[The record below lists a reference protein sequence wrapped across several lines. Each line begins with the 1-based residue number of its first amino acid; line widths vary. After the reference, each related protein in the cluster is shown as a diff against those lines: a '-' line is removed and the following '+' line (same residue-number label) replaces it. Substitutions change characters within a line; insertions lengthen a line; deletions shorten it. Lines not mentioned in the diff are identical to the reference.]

1 MRGEPVRGGAYAGGG
16 VTSGVRRVVV
26 VGRDAALWLTAL
38 ALHRALGRTGVAV
51 EAVEL
56 PSLLR
61 EVDVYSAVPSL
72 AGLHRLLGFD
82 EAALLRACSG
92 VPVLGQRFAGWS
104 RSHPDFIHAY
114 DTGRIAFDDVDFL
127 QYWISARGQG
137 LKVAFEDFSPGAAA
151 AKQGRVAAPDAGPG
165 ALPPPASGRHL
176 DAKAYA
182 DFAKRRALAGGVMH
196 RSGMLASV
204 DRMGDRI
211 AAMTLEGGD
220 AVTGD
225 LFIDASGSEAALIG
239 DMPGAEFES
248 WSEWLG
254 VDRVVASSAPALR
267 PMPAFAQIA
276 AFSAGWI
283 GLFPLR
289 DRTGV
294 IMSFKSGP
302 LSDEDML
309 RAAAGIT
316 GLRPEGDAV
325 AAPLAPGM
333 RRRSW
338 IGNCVAIGDAAA
350 ALEPLDA
357 VQLHFIHVGI
367 SNLVA
372 LFPVSSDRMP
382 EAQAYSDAVAR
393 HASNVR
399 DFQIAHYRLNGRVGE
414 PFWDGA
420 RAAVGP
426 PGLDAKIGLFASRGL
441 VSLYDDEAFQE
452 QNWAANFIGHGL
464 IPRAHDPLV
473 DRMPPE
479 EQIESIKRLLGS
491 IAHEVRT
498 MPTIEAYPAA
508 GAAPYPARPA

>member
-1 MRGEPVRGGAYAGGG
+1 M
-16 VTSGVRRVVV
+16 TSGVRRVVV

-38 ALHRALGRTGVAV
+38 ALHRAFGRTGVEV

-56 PSLLR
+56 PSLLQD
-61 EVDVYSAVPSL
+61 VDIYSAVPSL

-82 EAALLRACSG
+82 EAAMLRACSG

-114 DTGRIAFDDVDFL
+114 DTQRIAFDDVDFL
-127 QYWISARGQG
+127 QFWISARREG
-137 LKVAFEDFSPGAAA
+137 LTVAFEDFSPAASA
-151 AKQGRVAAPDAGPG
+151 AKQGRVAAPGAAPG
-165 ALPPPASGRHL
+165 ALPPPAAGYHL
-176 DAKAYA
+176 DAVAYA
-182 DFAKRRALAGGVMH
+182 GFAKRRALAGGVTH
-196 RSGMLASV
+196 RSGTLASV
-204 DRMGDRI
+204 DRADDRI
-211 AAMTLEGGD
+211 AAVALEGGD

-225 LFIDASGSEAALIG
+225 LFVDASGAEAALIG
-239 DMPGAEFES
+239 GMPGAEFDS
-248 WSEWLG
+248 WGEWLG
-254 VDRVVASSAPALR
+254 VDRVVAISAPALR
-267 PMPAFAQIA
+267 PLPAFAQIA

-294 IMSFKSGP
+294 VMSFKSGP

-309 RAAAGIT
+309 RAAAGVT
-316 GLRPEGDAV
+316 GLRLEGDAV

-338 IGNCVAIGDAAA
+338 VGNCVAIGDAAV

-357 VQLHFIHVGI
+357 VQLHFIHVGV

-372 LFPVSSDRMP
+372 LFPVSADRMP
-382 EAQAYSDAVAR
+382 EARAYDAAIAR

-399 DFQIAHYRLNGRVGE
+399 DFQIAHHRLNGRAGE

-420 RAAVGP
+420 RAAAGP

-441 VSLYDDEAFQE
+441 VPLYDEEAFQE
-452 QNWAANFIGHGL
+452 QSWAASFVGHGL
-464 IPRAHDPLV
+464 IPRGHDPLV
-473 DRMPPE
+473 DKMPPA

-491 IAHEVRT
+491 IAQDVRA
-498 MPTIEAYPAA
+498 MPTVEAYLTAI
-508 GAAPYPARPA
+508 AAPRPSQSARPA